1 MNATNYLSMIKNN
14 SEINADWVKGYTL
27 DDIGS
32 RISLIWCSIFGFI
45 GIMLRFYR
53 LGDMPL
59 SDIEVH
65 DALLAWLMVTDQHL
79 WDAGWLANSS
89 LVHFSQIILFW
100 ITGTANSVSA
110 RIISAIC
117 GSALIFVPLLF
128 TRHLGKGGVG
138 LTMAMLAVSPSLVI
152 VSRTAD
158 GMALAL
164 ICLVIALVGLERTKN
179 NSGIDGVKIIL
190 VGVVLGIM
198 CGRNFIVPFLLI
210 GFILMRQLNI
220 VRRVLETLRASS
232 SGSALA
238 YSVVVLIVLTTFF
251 RYRYGLM
258 AVSESWV
265 QWISGW
271 SPYVRTRSALLIPD
285 ISLSNQPLLLLLS
298 VVGGGIYIQRKCVE
312 RTLLVL
318 VVCGL
323 LYGLIYPGIQST
335 DVVWVITPLFVFCAF
350 VALWALQDVWSSRE
364 LTVVAI
370 QGLILGSLIVFGYIL
385 FGGVD
390 LPTNIAAYS
399 DRNYIL
405 VQAFILL
412 GMLILVVALFGVG
425 WSWKISKAS
434 MTIVVLIFSV
444 FWSMHR
450 SWNMV
455 RFPNNSYA
463 SAWYKAW
470 PTGTGNI
477 MVKTLG
483 NLSLEFTGHPR
494 EVDIKVISPYNRQI
508 AWRLR
513 EFSNL
518 EWDDN
523 TGFVDYPSVIITPGT
538 GLSIGVG
545 PGYIGQEFRLYDNFD
560 NDNPLFVTH
569 NYNSKS
575 RYVIPDV
582 DRLVVWV
589 RQGDRIP

>member
-14 SEINADWVKGYTL
+14 SEINADWVEGYTL

-45 GIMLRFYR
+45 GILLRFYR

-110 RIISAIC
+110 RIVSAIC

-128 TRHLGKGGVG
+128 ARHLGKGGVG

-179 NSGIDGVKIIL
+179 NSGIDGIKMIL
-190 VGVVLGIM
+190 AGVVLGIM
-198 CGRNFIVPFLLI
+198 CGSNFIVPFLLI

-220 VRRVLETLRASS
+220 ARRVLETLRASS
-232 SGSALA
+232 FGSALA
-238 YSVVVLIVLTTFF
+238 YSVVVLLVLTTFF

-258 AVSESWV
+258 AVAESWI

-271 SPYVRTRSALLIPD
+271 SPYIRTRSALLIPQ
-285 ISLSNQPLLLLLS
+285 ISLSNQPLLLLLA
-298 VVGGGIYIQRKCVE
+298 VGGGGIYIQRKCVE

-350 VALWALQDVWSSRE
+350 VALWALEDVWSSQE
-364 LTVVAI
+364 LIVVAI
-370 QGLILGSLIVFGYIL
+370 QGLILGSLIVFGHIL

-405 VQAFILL
+405 VQALILS
-412 GMLILVVALFGVG
+412 GIMILVVALFSVG

-434 MTIVVLIFSV
+434 ITIIILIFSV

-463 SAWYKAW
+463 SAWYKMRL
-470 PTGTGNI
+470 TGTGNI
-477 MVKTLG
+477 MIKTLR

-518 EWDDN
+518 EWDEN
-523 TGFVDYPSVIITPGT
+523 IGFLNYPSVIITFGT
-538 GLSIGVG
+538 DLSNNIG
-545 PGYIGQEFRLYDNFD
+545 PDYIGQEFRLYDSFD
-560 NDNPLFVTH
+560 DDYHLFMAQNDNV
-569 NYNSKS
+569 NA
-575 RYVIPDV
+575 RYVTPDGN
-582 DRLVVWV
+582 RLVVWA
-589 RQGDRIP
+589 RQGDTIP